1 VLAPDTRELLLDLL
15 RPPDGWQV
23 DLAVGTTFTL
33 DLQAL
38 LIAPLSFALF
48 DWALD
53 EDGRIDPLAALEALR
68 RYADRTTVFCQA
80 GMIGLPSNYQP
91 LLIHLERS
99 VVPVTAPTDGAIFH
113 PKVWV
118 LRFTGDHPEPRYRA
132 LILSR
137 NLTFDTS
144 WDTVVALESRRRLRE
159 HRPSAPL
166 ADFLHTLVTAG
177 EAHLQPERTA
187 AIRELASEI
196 GHVRFEPPEG
206 FDQIWFHPFGIDD
219 RRWRLPERRDRTLVV
234 SPFLGLGALS
244 QLRSAGPDDVLVSR
258 PESFDPHGAAAFA
271 GWDTRVLATDEL
283 EQDTVS
289 ATASVD
295 AAQPAGSADA
305 TPSTGTDL
313 RGLHAKLVVVD
324 CADRTHLYTGSA
336 NATGAAFGSNVEFMV
351 ELQGP
356 RSEVGI
362 EQMLDTSS
370 KATTFGHLLKHYDVP
385 TDAQPEDASTAKL
398 ESQLERARVA
408 IGRLRFIAHA
418 EADGADPTTGAPP
431 DPDPGLGRQ
440 GTRPTYRLTL
450 RGEGPLEL
458 PEAVTAVGCWR
469 ISAGQGHQVTPR
481 MDADGLQAEF
491 GRVAE
496 DGLTAFFAFEVA
508 GEVDDVRDV
517 ARFVVTA
524 QLQGAPTDR
533 VERVLARLLRDRD
546 DLLRYLQ
553 FLLADNSHGLL
564 ELLEGLG
571 DSTTSRGHDR
581 QLVFREPALMER
593 LLSILATE
601 PERLAHVDRLLRDLE
616 AAGRVDEL
624 APPGLR
630 ELWAVIDEVRRE
642 LIDVDDDPQE
652 RATAPAATAHGVSP

>member
-53 EDGRIDPLAALEALR
+53 EDGQIDPLAALEALR
-68 RYADRTTVFCQA
+68 RYADRTTLFCQA

-118 LRFTGDHPEPRYRA
+118 LRFRGDDPEPRYRA

-144 WDTVVALESRRRLRE
+144 WDTVVALDSRRRLKK

-166 ADFLHTLVTAG
+166 ADFVEALVTAAEG
-177 EAHLQPERTA
+177 HLQPERAA
-187 AIRELASEI
+187 AIRELAREI
-196 GHVRFEPPEG
+196 RHVRFEPPEG
-206 FDQIWFHPFGIDD
+206 FDQVSFHPLGIDD
-219 RRWRLPERRDRTLVV
+219 RRWGLPGRRDRTLVV

-244 QLRSAGPDDVLVSR
+244 RFRSGGGEDVLVSR
-258 PESFDPHGAAAFA
+258 PESFDLHGATAFA

-289 ATASVD
+289 ATAAVD
-295 AAQPAGSADA
+295 AGRPTRPAEAA
-305 TPSTGTDL
+305 PSTATDL

-324 CADRTHLYTGSA
+324 RGDRTHLFTGSA
-336 NATGAAFGSNVEFMV
+336 NATDAAFGNNVEFLV
-351 ELQGP
+351 ELQGR

-370 KATTFGHLLKHYDVP
+370 KATTFGHLLKRYAVP
-385 TDAQPEDASTAKL
+385 TDPQPDDAATVKL
-398 ESQLERARVA
+398 ESQLEAARVA
-408 IGRLRFIAHA
+408 IGRLRFVARA
-418 EADGADPTTGAPP
+418 EADDTEPIGGMRTGRDLDPA
-431 DPDPGLGRQ
+431 RQ
-440 GTRPTYRLTL
+440 GSRPTYRLTL
-450 RGEGPLEL
+450 HGDGAVKL
-458 PEAVTAVGCWR
+458 PEAVTDVGCWR

-481 MDADGLQAEF
+481 IHANGLGAEF

-508 GEVDDVRDV
+508 GRVDEVRDV
-517 ARFVVTA
+517 VRFVVTA
-524 QLQGAPTDR
+524 QLEGAPTDR

-553 FLLADNSHGLL
+553 FLLADSSDGLL

-571 DSTTSRGHDR
+571 ETMSRRGQVQHR
-581 QLVFREPALMER
+581 SFREPALMER
-593 LLSILATE
+593 LLAILASE

-630 ELWAVIDEVRRE
+630 ELWAVVDEVRRE
-642 LIDVDDDPQE
+642 IVHVDEDAPVPTTPTT
-652 RATAPAATAHGVSP
+652 TALEVTP